1 MRKRVVVTGLGP
13 VTPIGIGKKAYWES
27 LLEGK
32 SGAKNIHFEGW
43 DMDQYPCQVAC
54 PIDGFSLTDYL
65 HKNKDFRYLGRTSE
79 FAMAATRLALE
90 DAGFNLDVV
99 EIEKGRRTYV
109 VQNTDPVSI
118 GCILGIGAQNM
129 DLCEKWYR
137 QFLKHNGPKRVSPFA
152 LPHVQI
158 CAVPVNVTMTFGI
171 KGIACS
177 VSTACASANHAIIE
191 AYKQLLLG
199 EEKIMVAGGA
209 DACITP
215 FVFGGFV
222 SMNAMSKRNDDPEKA
237 SRPFDRDRDGFVMG
251 EGSGI
256 VILEELNHAL
266 ERGAHIYCELS
277 GYGASSDAYH
287 IAAPDP
293 RPNMQ
298 TQAMKDAMKRAR
310 VSPEEI
316 DYINAHGTSTPLNDP
331 IETLAIKNALGNAA
345 KTVAISSTKSMTGHL
360 IGASGGIETIATALM
375 IENSR
380 IHATINL
387 ENPGEGCD
395 LFYVPQKPIR
405 KDIRKAINNSFGFG
419 GQNASLLFS
428 RYDSSS

>member
-1 MRKRVVVTGLGP
+1 MQKRVVITGLGP

-27 LLEGK
+27 LLAGK

-43 DMDQYPCQVAC
+43 EMDQYPCRVAC
-54 PIDGFSLTDYL
+54 PIDDFSLTDYL
-65 HKNKDFRYLGRTSE
+65 RRNKDFRYLGRTSK

-90 DAGFNLDVV
+90 DAGFALGMV
-99 EIEKGRRTYV
+99 ELEKARHTYIV
-109 VQNTDPVSI
+109 KDTDPVDI
-118 GCILGIGAQNM
+118 GCILGIGVQNM
-129 DLCEKWYR
+129 DLCERWYR
-137 QFLKHNGPKRVSPFA
+137 QFLKHNGPKRISPFA

-158 CAVPVNVTMTFGI
+158 CAVPVNVTMAFGI

-177 VSTACASANHAIIE
+177 VSTACASSNHAIIE
-191 AYKQLLLG
+191 AYKQILLG
-199 EEKIMVAGGA
+199 EEKIMVTGGA

-222 SMNAMSKRNDDPEKA
+222 SMNAMSKRNDAPEKA

-256 VILEELNHAL
+256 IILEELTHAL
-266 ERGAHIYCELS
+266 DRGAHIYCELS

-293 RPNMQ
+293 EPEMQ
-298 TQAMKDAMKRAR
+298 ARAIKDAMKRAGA
-310 VSPEEI
+310 VPEEI
-316 DYINAHGTSTPLNDP
+316 DYINAHGTSTALNDP
-331 IETLAIKNALGNAA
+331 VETLAIKKALGNAA
-345 KTVAISSTKSMTGHL
+345 KNVPISSTKSMTGHL

-375 IENSR
+375 IENNT

-387 ENPGEGCD
+387 ENPDEACD
-395 LFYVPQKPIR
+395 LFYVPQEPIQ

-419 GQNASLLFS
+419 GQNASLLFN
-428 RYDSSS
+428 RYDS